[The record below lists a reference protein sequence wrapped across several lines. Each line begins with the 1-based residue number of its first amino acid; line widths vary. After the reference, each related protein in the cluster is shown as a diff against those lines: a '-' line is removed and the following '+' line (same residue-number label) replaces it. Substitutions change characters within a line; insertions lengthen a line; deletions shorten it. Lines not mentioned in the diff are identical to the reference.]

1 MSCLRTHKREMIPAR
16 LSGIFF
22 FFDSDQIWSI
32 TGSCCS
38 SMQDRLFPLN
48 AFQLVSVVLRS
59 DVEICRDGVTTPSV
73 LVHVW
78 SVGVFDEARNPQ
90 YAQALIKYLQ
100 PALDIPEER
109 YKERLSTAVICC
121 PTLRHMVQYN
131 MQGIYL
137 CALTNHSRT
146 RLKRSHCVVS

>member
-1 MSCLRTHKREMIPAR
+1 
-16 LSGIFF
+16 
-22 FFDSDQIWSI
+22 
-32 TGSCCS
+32 
-38 SMQDRLFPLN
+38 MQDRLFPLN

-90 YAQALIKYLQ
+90 YAQALIQYLQ

-109 YKERLSTAVICC
+109 Y
-121 PTLRHMVQYN
+121 
-131 MQGIYL
+131 
-137 CALTNHSRT
+137 T
-146 RLKRSHCVVS
+146 RNVRQQL